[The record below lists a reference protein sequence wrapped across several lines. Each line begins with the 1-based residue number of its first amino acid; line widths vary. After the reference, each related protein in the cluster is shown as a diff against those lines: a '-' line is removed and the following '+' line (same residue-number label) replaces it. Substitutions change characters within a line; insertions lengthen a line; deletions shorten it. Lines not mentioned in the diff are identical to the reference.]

1 MRSAIC
7 LHSIGLPYE
16 YYCLFHWDH
25 HRYTQ
30 DPDRDPELLV
40 GRIPASD
47 TQLAI
52 AYTGLRQVAFR
63 VGLMLRHAFTGEA
76 SAPWIPEGKRH
87 IVVKEARLYVAFYAV
102 LLLGSLVFQSML
114 LLWVWIVPLIVGQLF
129 RDLISTPNT
138 PAATGRAAPFRTP
151 APPIPA

>member
-7 LHSIGLPYE
+7 LSFAIGLPYE

-40 GRIPASD
+40 GPMPASD

-63 VGLMLRHAFTGEA
+63 VGLMLRHAFTGNA
-76 SAPWIPEGKRH
+76 SAPWIPE
-87 IVVKEARLYVAFYAV
+87 A
-102 LLLGSLVFQSML
+102 S
-114 LLWVWIVPLIVGQLF
+114 
-129 RDLISTPNT
+129 
-138 PAATGRAAPFRTP
+138 ATSS
-151 APPIPA
+151 